1 MLGQVAIRS
10 IRHKGVT
17 GHARTTA
24 ARYLTSGT
32 TLGLRPT
39 NQLNTHCGAQRSS
52 PAFPALSSTT
62 TTIPAMHKRF
72 NSQTAAAPMWDAPT
86 VSYKTVKKMSEQPSP
101 NKYLI
106 DVREPDEV
114 AQGSIPS
121 AVSIP
126 LSGFG
131 ASLALPDI
139 EFEAKHGFKKPGKDE
154 LVVFYCRSG
163 KRSAT
168 ASDEAHRR
176 GWKNVK
182 NYSGSWLDW
191 VAKEQERKQNDK
203 WEDDD

>member
-1 MLGQVAIRS
+1 M
-10 IRHKGVT
+10 
-17 GHARTTA
+17 
-24 ARYLTSGT
+24 
-32 TLGLRPT
+32 
-39 NQLNTHCGAQRSS
+39 
-52 PAFPALSSTT
+52 
-62 TTIPAMHKRF
+62 
-72 NSQTAAAPMWDAPT
+72 
-86 VSYKTVKKMSEQPSP
+86 
-101 NKYLI
+101 
-106 DVREPDEV
+106 

-176 GWKNVK
+176 GWKKYVQGLSLIQLRTLMPPPVVSVK
-182 NYSGSWLDW
+182 NYSGSWMDW
-191 VAKEQERKQNDK
+191 VAKEQERKLNNK
-203 WEDDD
+203 WDDDD